1 MLDASLERVVVPFA
15 YDDVHVAGVVVDQHL
30 AQWCAVCSR
39 RRLVGFP
46 CPYGQEYCGLRR
58 RKGPP
63 FPASTHAP
71 SSPPGSPRLVLVAL
85 QTSAGSGYDVA
96 EPRTAATE
104 W

>member
-63 FPASTHAP
+63 FPCIHTRAVFPARQPAP
-71 SSPPGSPRLVLVAL
+71 RPRRPSDLRRIWL
-85 QTSAGSGYDVA
+85 
-96 EPRTAATE
+96 
-104 W
+104 